1 MPKPVKVPKEKKT
14 VKMQVDESVPQP
26 QVTFGQS
33 EPIAI
38 PKPRKSRAKP
48 KPTKEE
54 MMKLLS
60 DSSNELKQIIKEL
73 KEDEVQLL
81 ASGLAFKRV
90 SELMKETISN
100 LEEDVQEID
109 EQLEE
114 LATMGDCQ
122 EPTE

>member
-1 MPKPVKVPKEKKT
+1 MSKVLKEKKT

-26 QVTFGQS
+26 HVTFGQS

-48 KPTKEE
+48 KPTKED

-60 DSSNELKQIIKEL
+60 NSSNELKIIKEL

-81 ASGLAFKRV
+81 ASGLPLKRV
-90 SELMKETISN
+90 SELMKKTIN
-100 LEEDVQEID
+100 I
-109 EQLEE
+109 
-114 LATMGDCQ
+114 
-122 EPTE
+122 